1 MHSKTYSWIVLD
13 MNNHLSTSK
22 CSETDNNQVYILLQD
37 MGIPRKEVVLALATT
52 IHVFQP
58 IN

>member
-13 MNNHLSTSK
+13 MNNHFNTSK
-22 CSETDNNQVYILLQD
+22 CSETDNKQVDILLQD
-37 MGIPRKEVVLALATT
+37 MGIPRKEELELATT

>member
-13 MNNHLSTSK
+13 MKNHFNTSK
-22 CSETDNNQVYILLQD
+22 CSETNQVDILLQD
-37 MGIPRKEVVLALATT
+37 MSIPRKEVRALATT
-52 IHVFQP
+52 IHVFPP